1 MQVPRHRRAHPA
13 TGDASLLAWLRQD
26 LRVNATRPDSQLV
39 LIWFRLAQWALH
51 HWGVVGRAVIGLP
64 YHLCSSLIV
73 GCELPAAARIGPRLR
88 LYHPHGIVLSP
99 HATLGV
105 DCHLRHGV
113 TVGNRTDRDG
123 RDLGTATL
131 GDGVDLGAGCAIIGD
146 VHVGDHARV
155 GALALVTKSVPAW
168 AVVAG
173 NPARLLRVDA
183 PDDLAAASAHHPRRS
198 AA

>member
-1 MQVPRHRRAHPA
+1 MRMPRHRPSHPA
-13 TGDASLLAWLRQD
+13 TGDASLLAWVRQD

-51 HWGVVGRAVIGLP
+51 HWGLVGRAMIGLP
-64 YHLCSSLIV
+64 YALCSSLIV
-73 GCELPAAARIGPRLR
+73 GCELPAMARVGPRLR

-99 HATLGV
+99 HATLGA
-105 DCHLRHGV
+105 DCQLRHAV

-123 RDLGTATL
+123 RDLGVASL

-146 VHVGDHARV
+146 VHVGNHARV
-155 GALALVTKSVPAW
+155 GALALVTKSVPAG

-173 NPARLLRVDA
+173 NPARVLRVEGS
-183 PDDLAAASAHHPRRS
+183 DDIAAGSAHPPRRS